1 MSDVAKGKIAGK
13 GVDANPTVTNTIIV
27 DAAFSDFEKL
37 NFGFSKEGDDVNLKM
52 SNNDIEKLFNYWC
65 YNILTEQE
73 DDESKVSNI
82 ARSWSPLKSAFR
94 VWSKPIF
101 DNYLQAYSVL

>member
-1 MSDVAKGKIAGK
+1 
-13 GVDANPTVTNTIIV
+13 
-27 DAAFSDFEKL
+27 
-37 NFGFSKEGDDVNLKM
+37 M

-101 DNYLQAYSVL
+101 DNYLQAYSVFIADINKNESSKFSPM